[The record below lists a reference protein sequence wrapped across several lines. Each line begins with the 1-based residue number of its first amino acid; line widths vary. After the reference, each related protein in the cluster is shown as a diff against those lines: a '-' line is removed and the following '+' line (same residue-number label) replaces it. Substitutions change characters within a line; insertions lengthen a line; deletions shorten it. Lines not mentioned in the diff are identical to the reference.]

1 MKYTEKEIPIS
12 EIEQLLKDG
21 KLVTVKTLNGE
32 YAPIT
37 QYIKKGNL
45 KTYAV
50 ETCNGFSIKVSAEH
64 KFLTNAGWI
73 MTQDL
78 ILSKHLLSTELGYS
92 KIKSIEY
99 IGFGEIV
106 DVTVDH
112 PEHCY
117 YGNGIMNHN
126 SGKSLLAA
134 HALKNTQKLGGVAV
148 YIDTESA
155 VSEEYLN
162 AIGVD
167 VSQLIYM
174 PMDALENIFQA
185 VETIISKVRE
195 SNKDRLVTIVVDS
208 IMGAST
214 LLELESTYEKD
225 GYATS
230 KAIILSK
237 AMRKLPLLLARQNI
251 LLILTNQLRV
261 NMGVSFGEKYTT
273 SGGKAVG
280 FASSL
285 RLRLSPLSKI
295 KVKDSNGI
303 EAIVGVKTNAK
314 VTKNR
319 MGPPLRDVNYDIY
332 FDSGVDN
339 YGSWLETLKEH
350 KIVTS
355 GTLWSLPLFGQ
366 LAVLELV
373 NPDGGEVKAFPDNV
387 WRFKSKDFK
396 SWLMANPK
404 LKEALYDI
412 ICEKLI
418 MKYKLNE
425 DFGVDDI
432 SYDSDVDHD

>member
-1 MKYTEKEIPIS
+1 MAKTKKVES
-12 EIEQLLKDG
+12 EVVESLTGDLI
-21 KLVTVKTLNGE
+21 KTLNTKFKGTSE
-32 YAPIT
+32 KSAFYLNDSEVTSEVTGWVPSGNDILDIVMSNRPHGGYAIGRIT
-37 QYIKKGNL
+37 
-45 KTYAV
+45 
-50 ETCNGFSIKVSAEH
+50 
-64 KFLTNAGWI
+64 
-73 MTQDL
+73 
-78 ILSKHLLSTELGYS
+78 
-92 KIKSIEY
+92 
-99 IGFGEIV
+99 EISGL
-106 DVTVDH
+106 
-112 PEHCY
+112 E
-117 YGNGIMNHN
+117 G

-155 VSEEYLN
+155 ISEEYLN

-195 SNKDRLVTIVVDS
+195 ANKDRLVTIVVDS

-214 LLELESTYEKD
+214 LMELESTYEKD

-285 RLRLSPLSKI
+285 RLRLSPKSKI
-295 KVKDSNGI
+295 KVKQDNGI

-319 MGPPLRDVNYDIY
+319 MGPPLRDVDYDIY

-339 YGSWLETLKEH
+339 YGSWLEVLKQH
-350 KIVTS
+350 KVMTTGPS
-355 GTLWSLPLFGQ
+355 WSLPMTGE
-366 LAVLELV
+366 LAGLEIV
-373 NPDGGEVKAFPDNV
+373 NPIDGSVKKTLQDDV
-387 WRFKSKDFK
+387 LKFKSKDFK
-396 SWLMANPK
+396 LWLYANPK
-404 LKEALYDI
+404 LKDVLYDI
-412 ICEKLI
+412 ICDKLI
-418 MKYKLNE
+418 MKYRLNE
-425 DFGVDDI
+425 DFGIDDV
-432 SYDSDVDHD
+432 SYDTTLED

>member
-1 MKYTEKEIPIS
+1 MAKTKKVEPEVVESLTGDLI
-12 EIEQLLKDG
+12 
-21 KLVTVKTLNGE
+21 KTLNTKFKGTSE
-32 YAPIT
+32 KSAFYLSDSEVTSEVTGWVPSGNDILDIVMSNRPHGGYAIGRIT
-37 QYIKKGNL
+37 
-45 KTYAV
+45 
-50 ETCNGFSIKVSAEH
+50 
-64 KFLTNAGWI
+64 
-73 MTQDL
+73 
-78 ILSKHLLSTELGYS
+78 
-92 KIKSIEY
+92 
-99 IGFGEIV
+99 EISGL
-106 DVTVDH
+106 
-112 PEHCY
+112 E
-117 YGNGIMNHN
+117 G

-155 VSEEYLN
+155 VSEEYLT

-167 VSQLIYM
+167 VSELIYM

-195 SNKDRLVTIVVDS
+195 ANKDRLVTIVVDS

-261 NMGVSFGEKYTT
+261 NMGVTFGEKYTT

-339 YGSWLETLKEH
+339 YGSWLETLKDH
-350 KIVTS
+350 KVVTS
-355 GTLWSLPLFGQ
+355 GTLWSLPLVGN
-366 LAVLELV
+366 LEGMEIT
-373 NPDGGEVKAFPDNV
+373 NPDGGETKKAFPDNI
-387 WRFKSKDFK
+387 WKFKSKDFA
-396 SWLMANPK
+396 SWLQANPK

-412 ICEKLI
+412 ICDKLI
-418 MKYKLNE
+418 MKYRLNE

-432 SYDSDVDHD
+432 SYDTIELDHD

>member
-1 MKYTEKEIPIS
+1 MAKTKK
-12 EIEQLLKDG
+12 IESDVVESLTSDLI
-21 KLVTVKTLNGE
+21 KTLNTKFKTTNEKSAFYLNDEEVTSEVKGWVPSGNDILDIVMSNRPNGG
-32 YAPIT
+32 YPIGR
-37 QYIKKGNL
+37 I
-45 KTYAV
+45 V
-50 ETCNGFSIKVSAEH
+50 EITGLE
-64 KFLTNAGWI
+64 G
-73 MTQDL
+73 
-78 ILSKHLLSTELGYS
+78 
-92 KIKSIEY
+92 
-99 IGFGEIV
+99 
-106 DVTVDH
+106 
-112 PEHCY
+112 
-117 YGNGIMNHN
+117 

-134 HALKNTQKLGGVAV
+134 HALKNTQKMGGVAV

-155 VSEEYLN
+155 VSEEYLT

-185 VETIISKVRE
+185 IEAIITKVRE
-195 SNKDRLVTIVVDS
+195 SNKDRLVTVVVDS

-214 LLELESTYEKD
+214 LLELESSYEKD

-261 NMGVSFGEKYTT
+261 NMGVTFGEKYTT

-285 RLRLSPLSKI
+285 RLRLSPKSKI
-295 KVKDSNGI
+295 KVKQENGI
-303 EAIVGVKTNAK
+303 EAIVGVKTTAK

-319 MGPPLRDVNYDIY
+319 MGPPLREVDYDIY

-339 YGSWLETLKEH
+339 YGSWLEVLKEH
-350 KIVTS
+350 RVASS
-355 GTLWSLPLFGQ
+355 GTFWSLPLIGD
-366 LAVLELV
+366 LANIEIV
-373 NPDGGEVKAFPDNV
+373 NPETGEIKSFPDNI
-387 WRFKSKDFK
+387 WKFKSKDFK
-396 SWLMANPK
+396 SWLVNNPK
-404 LKEALYDI
+404 LKDSLYDI
-412 ICEKLI
+412 ICDKLI

-432 SYDSDVDHD
+432 LYEVADAEHD

>member
-1 MKYTEKEIPIS
+1 MAKTKKVEPEVVESLTGDLI
-12 EIEQLLKDG
+12 
-21 KLVTVKTLNGE
+21 KTLNTKFKGTSE
-32 YAPIT
+32 KSAFYLNDSEVTSEVKGWVPSGNDILDIVMSNRPHGGYPIGR
-37 QYIKKGNL
+37 I
-45 KTYAV
+45 V
-50 ETCNGFSIKVSAEH
+50 EVSGLE
-64 KFLTNAGWI
+64 G
-73 MTQDL
+73 
-78 ILSKHLLSTELGYS
+78 
-92 KIKSIEY
+92 
-99 IGFGEIV
+99 
-106 DVTVDH
+106 
-112 PEHCY
+112 
-117 YGNGIMNHN
+117 

-339 YGSWLETLKEH
+339 YGSWLETLKDH
-350 KIVTS
+350 KVVTS
-355 GTLWSLPLFGQ
+355 GTLWSLPLVGN
-366 LAVLELV
+366 LEGIEIT
-373 NPDGGEVKAFPDNV
+373 NPDGGETKKAFPDNI
-387 WRFKSKDFK
+387 WKFKSKDFA
-396 SWLMANPK
+396 SWLQANPK

-412 ICEKLI
+412 ICDKLI
-418 MKYKLNE
+418 MKYRLNE

-432 SYDSDVDHD
+432 SYDTIELDHD